1 MVQKR
6 DLSAEKIIRT
16 TMTLISEQGP
26 DAATFSNIATA
37 LSCKTQALYFYF
49 KNRNDLLTAVSHEFF
64 REINNTVQESCVGL
78 HGREAVIALA
88 TAMRDFG
95 LASVP
100 LAVTVMR
107 VSGISN
113 DQLAAS
119 ETKHL
124 SQMLQTFIAD
134 FIDDDDPVKRLSLS
148 RGVRALVVGEIV
160 SESVGWFRNPV
171 IHHDDSFLDNLNRLL
186 AD

>member
-107 VSGISN
+107 VSGISD
-113 DQLAAS
+113 DQLAAT
-119 ETKHL
+119 ETKNL
-124 SQMLQTFIAD
+124 SLMLQAFIAD
-134 FIDDDDPVKRLSLS
+134 FVDDPVKRLSLS